1 MFDAF
6 SYQSFLRPSF
16 RPKRRSTQVLIGASL
31 CFCHLSCAFAQ
42 EMFKPSSVFVQPGA
56 ARGTRTLTAG
66 LSWDLPYRW
75 KLGNGA
81 LGSYL
86 EASYAYWNI
95 SSLDRAGIS
104 RLSQVA
110 LAPVLRWRPDDGTS
124 PWFAEAGVGLTAT
137 SSVYQTRQKHFSTS
151 FNFGTHLAIG
161 RSFGERREHEV
172 SLRIEHFSNA
182 GIKHPNPGEN
192 FVQLR
197 YARRF

>member
-1 MFDAF
+1 MR
-6 SYQSFLRPSF
+6 SS
-16 RPKRRSTQVLIGASL
+16 RRLWLVPPALLALYPLAGLIGGTIPANRGWTAPAHGVTLFIESNGIPTGIIMPKV
-31 CFCHLSCAFAQ
+31 AAGVDWRG
-42 EMFKPSSVFVQPGA
+42 VFPPGDLA
-56 ARGTRTLTAG
+56 DPRPAR
-66 LSWDLPYRW
+66 DL
-75 KLGNGA
+75 A
-81 LGSYL
+81 
-86 EASYAYWNI
+86 
-95 SSLDRAGIS
+95 
-104 RLSQVA
+104 
-110 LAPVLRWRPDDGTS
+110 
-124 PWFAEAGVGLTAT
+124 AGVGLTAT